1 MNITHEQDT
10 IKQEDSILLAVM
22 AKYYERSKR
31 GQAKYGTNLDRKD
44 YSIIDWL
51 TEAQEEAMDLSLYLE
66 AAIKRISEYQK
77 LKKEI

>member
-1 MNITHEQDT
+1 MNITHDNGT
-10 IKQEDSILLAVM
+10 IQQEDSILLAVM

-66 AAIKRISEYQK
+66 AAIKRI
-77 LKKEI
+77 KENGC

>member
-1 MNITHEQDT
+1 MNITHENTIQHEDT
-10 IKQEDSILLAVM
+10 VLMAVM

-66 AAIKRISEYQK
+66 AAIKRI
-77 LKKEI
+77 KENGC

>member
-1 MNITHEQDT
+1 MNITHEQNP

-66 AAIKRISEYQK
+66 AAIKRI
-77 LKKEI
+77 KENGC

>member
-1 MNITHEQDT
+1 MNITHDQEP
-10 IKQEDSILLAVM
+10 IKHEDSILLAVM

-31 GQAKYGTNLDRKD
+31 GQQKYGTNLDRKD

-66 AAIKRISEYQK
+66 AAIKKI
-77 LKKEI
+77 KENGC

>member
-1 MNITHEQDT
+1 MNITHDNGT
-10 IKQEDSILLAVM
+10 IQQEDTILLAVM

-66 AAIKRISEYQK
+66 AAIKRI
-77 LKKEI
+77 KENGC

>member
-1 MNITHEQDT
+1 MNITHDNGT
-10 IKQEDSILLAVM
+10 IQQEDTVLLAVM

-66 AAIKRISEYQK
+66 AAIKRI
-77 LKKEI
+77 KENGC

>member
-1 MNITHEQDT
+1 MNITHEQDP

-22 AKYYERSKR
+22 AKYYLRSERGR
-31 GQAKYGTNLDRKD
+31 QKYGTNLDRKD

>member
-31 GQAKYGTNLDRKD
+31 GKAKYGTNLDRKD
-44 YSIIDWL
+44 VDLEGWL
-51 TEAQEEAMDLSLYLE
+51 NHLQEELMDATLYIE
-66 AAIKRISEYQK
+66 K